1 MNPQGLRAKP
11 ALLPRCLERA
21 ESLGELKH
29 RKVLKKCFVLLFL
42 VQLIQSSNAQ
52 TPSGKETRSE
62 KNTTSTSILLEVN
75 KPIENTIIGGNTQ
88 SYGISASAGALV
100 SVSLEQQGIDIAE
113 TVLKPDGS
121 LLADFDSELLPR
133 NVDHVTFVAD
143 TAGVFTLQVRAKIR
157 DAAGIYQLLLV
168 RSQPATEQDRS
179 LDQTHRL
186 GTQSA
191 LAFRYGRYDEAISLG
206 NRAVQTAEK
215 VLGQDDEYVGD
226 LLNQLGFM
234 QREKGDYTQAE
245 STLQRALV
253 VNEKKLGREHP
264 QTGYSYICLGL
275 VYLSRND
282 YQKAERMLRTDL
294 ESHEK
299 ALGPNHPTVAFQWLN
314 LASLHLGLGDYQ
326 LAEKE
331 FQHTLTIAEK
341 LLDPYDR
348 VKAAA
353 LNNLGWLYI
362 NTKDYDRAERCSL
375 ESLNFYEET
384 RGPEHPG
391 VVSPLMNLGVIAR
404 AKKEYAR
411 ALEFYYRALTVS
423 EKTLGSE
430 HLSVGSLLNNIANI
444 HKARGDYVNAL
455 QFQQRALAIA
465 EKSGGPYHI
474 LTLTS
479 IGNIANLYR
488 VQGDVANA
496 IAFQTLLD
504 ERLETALTLN
514 LAIGSERQKLAYF
527 DSLAER
533 TNRTIS
539 LHLNVAPGEPSAAS
553 LAALVLLQRKGRI
566 LDAVSQSLS
575 ALRERSDPEDQK
587 LLDQFNSTAA
597 QLAKLMLAGP
607 QQYDPADYQQQ
618 LKVLQE
624 QKETLEA
631 TISERS
637 LDFRLRVQPVTLPA
651 VQSAIPP
658 GASLIEFA
666 AYRPFDPRVEGN
678 QYGEPRYVAYVLRQH
693 GEVRWRELGS
703 AKEIDASVDSLREAL
718 RDPQRKDV
726 RQLSRRVDQQI
737 MQPLRDLLGD
747 STQLII
753 SPDGQL
759 NLIPFAA
766 LLDENEN
773 YLVQRYTITYITTG
787 RDLLRKRFA
796 RESKSGPLIIANP
809 AFGDPAP
816 ERTVETKFDSPN
828 NKRRTVTSARN
839 LSEVYFAPLAAT
851 ALEANTIKTFFP
863 NATVLTGTLATES
876 AVKRAR
882 APTILHIATHGFFL
896 QPGGDNAN
904 ETSGGMRGISTNVR
918 IENPL
923 MRSGLALAE
932 ANVHTVGTDD
942 GILTAFEA
950 SGLNLWG
957 TRLVVLSACD
967 TGLGDVRNGEGVYG
981 LRRAFVLAG
990 AESLVMSLWPVSDR
1004 ATREL
1009 MTSYYENLNKGL
1021 GRSEALKQVQLGML
1035 KRNPQLHPFYWANF
1049 IQSGDWTSLNSR

>member
-1 MNPQGLRAKP
+1 
-11 ALLPRCLERA
+11 
-21 ESLGELKH
+21 
-29 RKVLKKCFVLLFL
+29 
-42 VQLIQSSNAQ
+42 
-52 TPSGKETRSE
+52 
-62 KNTTSTSILLEVN
+62 
-75 KPIENTIIGGNTQ
+75 
-88 SYGISASAGALV
+88 
-100 SVSLEQQGIDIAE
+100 
-113 TVLKPDGS
+113 
-121 LLADFDSELLPR
+121 
-133 NVDHVTFVAD
+133 
-143 TAGVFTLQVRAKIR
+143 
-157 DAAGIYQLLLV
+157 
-168 RSQPATEQDRS
+168 
-179 LDQTHRL
+179 
-186 GTQSA
+186 
-191 LAFRYGRYDEAISLG
+191 
-206 NRAVQTAEK
+206 
-215 VLGQDDEYVGD
+215 
-226 LLNQLGFM
+226 
-234 QREKGDYTQAE
+234 
-245 STLQRALV
+245 
-253 VNEKKLGREHP
+253 
-264 QTGYSYICLGL
+264 
-275 VYLSRND
+275 
-282 YQKAERMLRTDL
+282 
-294 ESHEK
+294 
-299 ALGPNHPTVAFQWLN
+299 
-314 LASLHLGLGDYQ
+314 
-326 LAEKE
+326 
-331 FQHTLTIAEK
+331 
-341 LLDPYDR
+341 
-348 VKAAA
+348 
-353 LNNLGWLYI
+353 
-362 NTKDYDRAERCSL
+362 
-375 ESLNFYEET
+375 
-384 RGPEHPG
+384 
-391 VVSPLMNLGVIAR
+391 
-404 AKKEYAR
+404 
-411 ALEFYYRALTVS
+411 
-423 EKTLGSE
+423 
-430 HLSVGSLLNNIANI
+430 
-444 HKARGDYVNAL
+444 
-455 QFQQRALAIA
+455 
-465 EKSGGPYHI
+465 
-474 LTLTS
+474 
-479 IGNIANLYR
+479 
-488 VQGDVANA
+488 
-496 IAFQTLLD
+496 
-504 ERLETALTLN
+504 
-514 LAIGSERQKLAYF
+514 
-527 DSLAER
+527 
-533 TNRTIS
+533 
-539 LHLNVAPGEPSAAS
+539 
-553 LAALVLLQRKGRI
+553 
-566 LDAVSQSLS
+566 
-575 ALRERSDPEDQK
+575 
-587 LLDQFNSTAA
+587 
-597 QLAKLMLAGP
+597 
-607 QQYDPADYQQQ
+607 
-618 LKVLQE
+618 
-624 QKETLEA
+624 
-631 TISERS
+631 
-637 LDFRLRVQPVTLPA
+637 
-651 VQSAIPP
+651 
-658 GASLIEFA
+658 
-666 AYRPFDPRVEGN
+666 VEGS

-828 NKRRTVTSARN
+828 NKRRTVTSASN

-904 ETSGGMRGISTNVR
+904 ETSGGMRGISTSVR
-918 IENPL
+918 IQNPL